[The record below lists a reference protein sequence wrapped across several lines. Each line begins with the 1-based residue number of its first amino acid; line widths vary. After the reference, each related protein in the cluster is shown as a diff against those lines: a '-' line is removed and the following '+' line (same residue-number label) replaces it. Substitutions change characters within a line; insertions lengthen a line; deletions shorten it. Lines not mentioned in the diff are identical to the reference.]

1 MEFTK
6 TFSEST
12 GLVLRK
18 IGNVLW
24 FFLPLLIILFI
35 LFVSILTP
43 TSAEPEFPPIELI
56 SDECYITEYY
66 EYLDESTCSIELT
79 FNQNVY
85 EGPITVDFF
94 DKNGK
99 KLETLTIPLTN
110 ADYYPSYG
118 TKMVNTYFDVS
129 GEVDSYEIV
138 DYSKLNSAE
147 MDIYNESASDL
158 EASLIALIFIWA
170 FFRCIY
176 AIPLILTALFFSCK
190 SYQINGHYIVVY
202 AGRMHHYIKVDG
214 KKIDEKNSLI
224 SFSAI
229 NLNAVLD
236 TGEEINVYIPAFT
249 KRMSLRVNGVLEQP
263 SH

>member
-1 MEFTK
+1 MELKK

-18 IGNVLW
+18 VGNILW
-24 FFLPLLIILFI
+24 FFLPLLILFI
-35 LFVSILTP
+35 YLIAP
-43 TSAEPEFPPIELI
+43 TSEEPEFPQIELI
-56 SDECYITEYY
+56 SDECYILDYY
-66 EYLDESTCSIELT
+66 ESLNETTCSIELT

-118 TKMVNTYFDVS
+118 IKMVNTYFDIS

-138 DYSKLNSAE
+138 DYSKLLSAE
-147 MDIYNESASDL
+147 MDIYLESESDL
-158 EASLIALIFIWA
+158 ISAFIALILVWA

-176 AIPLILTALFFSCK
+176 AIPVTLTALFFSCK
-190 SYQINGHYIVVY
+190 SYQINEHFIVVY

-236 TGEEINVYIPAFT
+236 TGEEINVHIPAVT
-249 KRMSLRVNGVLEQP
+249 KRMSLRVNGILEQP